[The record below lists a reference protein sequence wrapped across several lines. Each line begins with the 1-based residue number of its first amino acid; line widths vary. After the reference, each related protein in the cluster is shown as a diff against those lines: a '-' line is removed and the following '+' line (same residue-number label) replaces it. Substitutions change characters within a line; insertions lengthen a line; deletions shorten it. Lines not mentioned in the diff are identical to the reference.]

1 MDLLTKFT
9 KDKIFSDRIHPSS
22 YEQGKHTNS
31 KQVFPSILDLFFSVY
46 DHHYSFIENK
56 DKLLYVKQ
64 LIMNI
69 ATEIDENKQHK
80 YDNFNY
86 LKCMNSTVI
95 QQGLQ
100 AMNTVS
106 ALLYLSDYYGVTTN
120 VYLETPMLKVAT
132 SEKTRKE
139 FNIVYNV
146 DCKWSEIDVVIDVV
160 TDYKDGSFEDLGLGL
175 TLDVNTPNIYK
186 KYLNPI
192 GKYKSPE
199 LIEIAKEMN
208 LPLDKDG
215 KKKVKKELYDDIN
228 LYQLNLK

>member
-1 MDLLTKFT
+1 MDLLSKFT
-9 KDKIFSDRIHPSS
+9 KDKIYSDRINPSS
-22 YEQGKHTNS
+22 YEQGGTIDSN
-31 KQVFPSILDLFFSVY
+31 QICPSIIDLFFSVY
-46 DHHYSFIENK
+46 DHHYILVENK
-56 DKLLYVKQ
+56 DKQLYVKQ
-64 LIMNI
+64 RLMNI
-69 ATEIDENKQHK
+69 ATEIDENKSHK

-86 LKCMNSTVI
+86 LKCMNPTLI

-106 ALLYLSDYYGVTTN
+106 ALLYLSDYYGVTTH
-120 VYLETPMLKVAT
+120 VYLQTPMLKVAT
-132 SEKTRKE
+132 SEKTRTE
-139 FNIVYNV
+139 FNIVYTA
-146 DCKWSEIDVVIDVV
+146 DCKWSEIDVVTDVV

-175 TLDVNTPNIYK
+175 TLDVKTRDIYK

-208 LPLDKDG
+208 LPLDNNG

>member
-106 ALLYLSDYYGVTTN
+106 SLLYLSDYYGVTTN

-146 DCKWSEIDVVIDVV
+146 DCKWSEIDVV

>member
-1 MDLLTKFT
+1 MDLLSKFT
-9 KDKIFSDRIHPSS
+9 KDKIYSDHINPSS
-22 YEQGKHTNS
+22 YEQGINIDS
-31 KQVFPSILDLFFSVY
+31 KPMFPSIIDLFFSVY
-46 DHHYSFIENK
+46 DHHYILVENK
-56 DKLLYVKQ
+56 DKQLYVTQ

-69 ATEIDENKQHK
+69 ATEIDEDKSHK

-86 LKCMNSTVI
+86 LKCMNQTLI

-106 ALLYLSDYYGVTTN
+106 ALLYLSDYYGVTTH
-120 VYLETPMLKVAT
+120 VYLQKPMLKVVT
-132 SEKTRKE
+132 SEKSRTE
-139 FNIVYNV
+139 FNIVYTT
-146 DCKWSEIDVVIDVV
+146 DCKWSEIDVL

-175 TLDVNTPNIYK
+175 TLDVKTRDIYK

-208 LPLDKDG
+208 LSLDNKG

>member
-56 DKLLYVKQ
+56 DKQLYVKQ

-86 LKCMNSTVI
+86 LKCMNPTLI

-106 ALLYLSDYYGVTTN
+106 SLLYLSDYYGVTTN
-120 VYLETPMLKVAT
+120 VYLQTPMLKVAT

-146 DCKWSEIDVVIDVV
+146 DCKWSEIDVV

-175 TLDVNTPNIYK
+175 TLDVKTRDIYK

-192 GKYKSPE
+192 SKYKSPE

-228 LYQLNLK
+228 LYQLNCIN

>member
-1 MDLLTKFT
+1 MDLLSKFT
-9 KDKIFSDRIHPSS
+9 KDKIYSDHINPSS
-22 YEQGKHTNS
+22 YEQGINIDS
-31 KQVFPSILDLFFSVY
+31 KPMFPSIIDLFFSVY
-46 DHHYSFIENK
+46 DHHYILVENK
-56 DKLLYVKQ
+56 DKQLYVTQ

-69 ATEIDENKQHK
+69 ATEIDEDKSHK

-86 LKCMNSTVI
+86 LKCMNPTLI

-106 ALLYLSDYYGVTTN
+106 ALLYLSDYYGVTTH
-120 VYLETPMLKVAT
+120 VYLQKPMLKVVT
-132 SEKTRKE
+132 SEKSRTE
-139 FNIVYNV
+139 FNIVYTT
-146 DCKWSEIDVVIDVV
+146 DCKWSEIDVL

-175 TLDVNTPNIYK
+175 TLDVKTRDIYK

-208 LPLDKDG
+208 LSLDNKG

>member
-1 MDLLTKFT
+1 MDLLSKFT
-9 KDKIFSDRIHPSS
+9 KDKIYSDRINPSS
-22 YEQGKHTNS
+22 YEQGITIDTKPM
-31 KQVFPSILDLFFSVY
+31 FPSIIDLFFSVY
-46 DHHYSFIENK
+46 DHHYILVENK
-56 DKLLYVKQ
+56 DKQLYVKQ
-64 LIMNI
+64 RLMNI
-69 ATEIDENKQHK
+69 ATEIDENKSHK

-86 LKCMNSTVI
+86 LKCMNPTLI

-106 ALLYLSDYYGVTTN
+106 ALLYLSDYYGVTTH
-120 VYLETPMLKVAT
+120 VYLQTPMLKVVT
-132 SEKTRKE
+132 SEKNRTV
-139 FNIVYNV
+139 FNIVYTSG
-146 DCKWSEIDVVIDVV
+146 CKWSEIDVL
-160 TDYKDGSFEDLGLGL
+160 TDYKEGSFKDLGLGL
-175 TLDVNTPNIYK
+175 TLDVKTRDIYK

-208 LPLDKDG
+208 LPLDNNG

>member
-1 MDLLTKFT
+1 MDLLTTFT
-9 KDKIFSDRIHPSS
+9 KDKIYSDRINPSS
-22 YEQGKHTNS
+22 YEQGGTIDS
-31 KQVFPSILDLFFSVY
+31 KQVFPSIIDLFFSVY
-46 DHHYSFIENK
+46 DHHYILIENK
-56 DKLLYVKQ
+56 DKQLYVKQ
-64 LIMNI
+64 RLMNI
-69 ATEIDENKQHK
+69 ATEIDENKPHK

-86 LKCMNSTVI
+86 LKYMNSTLI

-100 AMNTVS
+100 AMNTTS

-120 VYLETPMLKVAT
+120 VYLQTPMLKVVT
-132 SEKTRKE
+132 SEKTRTE
-139 FNIVYNV
+139 FNIVYTV
-146 DCKWSEIDVVIDVV
+146 DCKWSEIDVV

-175 TLDVNTPNIYK
+175 TLDVKTRDIYK

-208 LPLDKDG
+208 LPLDKGG

>member
-1 MDLLTKFT
+1 MDLLSKFT
-9 KDKIFSDRIHPSS
+9 KDKIYSDRINPSS
-22 YEQGKHTNS
+22 YEQGGTIDS
-31 KQVFPSILDLFFSVY
+31 KPMFPSIIDLFFSVY
-46 DHHYSFIENK
+46 DHHYILVENK
-56 DKLLYVKQ
+56 DKQLYVKQ
-64 LIMNI
+64 RLMNI
-69 ATEIDENKQHK
+69 ATKIDENKSHK

-86 LKCMNSTVI
+86 LKCMNPTLI

-106 ALLYLSDYYGVTTN
+106 ALLYLSDYYGVTSH
-120 VYLETPMLKVAT
+120 VYLQTPMLKVVT
-132 SEKTRKE
+132 SEKSRNV
-139 FNIVYNV
+139 FNIVYTSG
-146 DCKWSEIDVVIDVV
+146 CKWSEIDVVIDVV

-175 TLDVNTPNIYK
+175 TLDVKTRDIYK

-208 LPLDKDG
+208 LPLDNNG

>member
-1 MDLLTKFT
+1 MDLLSKFT
-9 KDKIFSDRIHPSS
+9 KDKIYSDRINPSS
-22 YEQGKHTNS
+22 YVQGINIDTKPT
-31 KQVFPSILDLFFSVY
+31 FPSIIDLFFSVY
-46 DHHYSFIENK
+46 DHHYILVENK
-56 DKLLYVKQ
+56 DKQLYVKQ
-64 LIMNI
+64 RLMNI
-69 ATEIDENKQHK
+69 ATEIDEDKSHK

-86 LKCMNSTVI
+86 LKCMNPTLI

-106 ALLYLSDYYGVTTN
+106 ALLYLSDYYGVTTH
-120 VYLETPMLKVAT
+120 VYLQTPMLKVVT
-132 SEKTRKE
+132 SEKNRTE
-139 FNIVYNV
+139 FNIVYTSG
-146 DCKWSEIDVVIDVV
+146 CKWSEIDVVIDVV

-175 TLDVNTPNIYK
+175 TLDVKTRDIYK

-208 LPLDKDG
+208 LPLDKGG